1 MIQEIGTKIIQFT
14 NMNPLFKGVSV
25 TIVGILAL
33 LFALWMRRK
42 WGEPLK
48 GGFLVFIGLSI
59 FIVLYG
65 LFILVVRPNWWNLP
79 Y

>member
-1 MIQEIGTKIIQFT
+1 MNEFGVKLVQFT
-14 NMNPLFKGVSV
+14 NMNPVFKGSSV
-25 TIVGILAL
+25 IIAGLLAL
-33 LFALWMRRK
+33 LFAFWMRWRWK
-42 WGEPLK
+42 EPVR

-65 LFILVVRPNWWNLP
+65 LYILIFQPQWWKLP